1 LNVCFLFLLL
11 SDQASEQNQGYPAL
25 RSTGQRRCA
34 ASLGALPFSMCCA
47 SFGCSV
53 YRPRHVVGRL
63 RAGVHSRMSR
73 CARFAAASGKSY
85 QDSQLSRDSRSRSG
99 TGVRLGRGCDAVTSA
114 DGRQRSS
121 CGPSTTQ
128 RSNKGQLSRV
138 QISKKKTSAK
148 TAATKR
154 ILSCLLTMAYV
165 AAAGFGPTFN
175 GSGTGDDGPV
185 RGSQSPQRARESR

>member
-1 LNVCFLFLLL
+1 MNVCFVFLLL
-11 SDQASEQNQGYPAL
+11 SDQASGQSQGCPAL
-25 RSTGQRRCA
+25 RSTGQRRCV
-34 ASLGALPFSMCCA
+34 ASLGALPSLMCCA
-47 SFGCSV
+47 SLSCSV

-63 RAGVHSRMSR
+63 RAGVHFRMSR

-85 QDSQLSRDSRSRSG
+85 QDSQLSRDSRFHSG

-114 DGRQRSS
+114 DGHQRSS

-138 QISKKKTSAK
+138 HISKKNIFQKP
-148 TAATKR
+148 ATKR

-165 AAAGFGPTFN
+165 AAAGFGLPFN

-185 RGSQSPQRARESR
+185 RGLRSPQRARESR